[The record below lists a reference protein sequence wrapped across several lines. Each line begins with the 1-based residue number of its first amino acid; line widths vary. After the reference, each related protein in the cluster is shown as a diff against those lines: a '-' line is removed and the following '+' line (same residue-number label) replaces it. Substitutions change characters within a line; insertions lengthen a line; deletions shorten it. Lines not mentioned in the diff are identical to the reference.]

1 VAETQAAMLS
11 WERLMEAQTLNCPNC
26 GAAISSDS
34 PQCQYCQSKLATISC
49 PDCFAMMFI
58 GSKHCPHCGA
68 VAAQATAADLP
79 VLKCP
84 RCRTKMAS
92 ITLGTVAMRECEHCM
107 GLWVEVGAFE
117 KICADREEQAA
128 VLGAASP
135 TPAHQAP
142 AAGAEKICYA
152 PCPQCGQ
159 LMNRINFA
167 RCSGVIV
174 DICKGHGTWFD
185 RDELSGIVQFIRA
198 GGLEV
203 SRQREKTEIE
213 FQREQLRAE
222 QLAAANRANSLGY
235 YSSDEDRINGLSAAG
250 GLLKLLIG

>member
-1 VAETQAAMLS
+1 
-11 WERLMEAQTLNCPNC
+11 
-26 GAAISSDS
+26 
-34 PQCQYCQSKLATISC
+34 
-49 PDCFAMMFI
+49 MMFI

-68 VAAQATAADLP
+68 AAAQATAAELA

-84 RCRTKMAS
+84 RCRTKMSS
-92 ITLGTVAMRECEHCM
+92 ITLGTVAMRECEQCL
-107 GLWVEVGAFE
+107 GLWLEVPAFE

-135 TPAHQAP
+135 APAHQAP
-142 AAGAEKICYA
+142 AAGAEKIQYA

-174 DICKGHGTWFD
+174 DICRGHGTWFD
-185 RDELSGIVQFIRA
+185 RDELSGIVQFIRG

-203 SRQREKTEIE
+203 SRQKEKMEIE
-213 FQREQLRAE
+213 FERQQLRTE
-222 QLAAANRANSLGY
+222 QISAASRPNLLRRLDSE
-235 YSSDEDRINGLSAAG
+235 EDRISGLSAAG
-250 GLLKLLIG
+250 GLLKFLIG

>member
-1 VAETQAAMLS
+1 MQ
-11 WERLMEAQTLNCPNC
+11 AQTLNCPNC

-34 PQCQYCQSKLATISC
+34 PQCRYCESKLATIAC
-49 PDCFAMMFI
+49 PSCFAMMFI

-68 VAAQATAADLP
+68 AAAQATAAELS

-84 RCRTKMAS
+84 RCKIDMTS
-92 ITLGTVAMRECEHCM
+92 ITLGTMAMRECERCI
-107 GLWVEVGAFE
+107 GLWVEVAAFE
-117 KICADREEQAA
+117 KICADREEQSA
-128 VLGAASP
+128 VLGTASP
-135 TPAHQAP
+135 APAHQVRP
-142 AAGAEKICYA
+142 ADLESVRYV
-152 PCPQCGQ
+152 PCPQCGV

-185 RDELSGIVQFIRA
+185 RDELSGIVQFIRG

-203 SRQREKTEIE
+203 ARQKEKTEIE

-222 QLAAANRANSLGY
+222 QLAATRRANSLGY
-235 YSSDEDRINGLSAAG
+235 YSSDEDRLSGLSAAG